1 MNTFYEQGWGDAFQE
16 LGLEKTSAVP
26 GVGALG
32 RGARAAGGWLKS
44 KIPTWKGTK
53 EFMVGNPRQ
62 FAEEIAAGKA
72 TSKGSLLRE
81 SFKVDSPYMK
91 ALLYGMPAVEA
102 GSIAMDDEGRKA
114 QRLGETLGGTA
125 LGLAAYRPF
134 GLLGS
139 MAADTLGRRL
149 GAGIG
154 QTADYVG
161 RGGAPEPV
169 PENPTAVGSAAGN
182 TAETLKTLTPTT
194 RLVGRAVNYAT
205 PRTTS

>member
-1 MNTFYEQGWGDAFQE
+1 MNTFYEQGRGDAFQA
-16 LGLEKTSAVP
+16 LGLEKTAAIP
-26 GVGALG
+26 GVGMLG

-53 EFMVGNPRQ
+53 EFMIGNPRQ
-62 FAEEIAAGKA
+62 FAEEVAAGKA
-72 TSKGSLLRE
+72 TGKGSLLRE

-161 RGGAPEPV
+161 RGGAPEPT
-169 PENPTAVGSAAGN
+169 PANPTATGGIAN
-182 TAETLKTLTPTT
+182 TVRTLNPAVQA
-194 RLVGRAVNYAT
+194 VGRAVNQAT
-205 PRTTS
+205 TRPGG